1 LGSIVELDGI
11 PSPSA
16 VCTPEITPEEQ
27 AMPNRTVFFISDG
40 TGITAETFGNA
51 ILAQFEID
59 ARHVRLPFIDSVDK
73 AHQAVRQ
80 INHTGE
86 VEGVRPIVF
95 TTLVNMEILSVIKAQ
110 CNGMLLD
117 MFGMFVSPLERE
129 LGLKSNHRIGRFS
142 DASKSKAYDARI
154 EAINFSLDHDDGQS
168 NRDLAGSDVILVGVS
183 RSGKTPTSLYLAM
196 QFGVKAS
203 NYPLIPEDFERR
215 QLPPALVP
223 HRKKIFGLTIAPER
237 LSQIRNERRPNSNY
251 ASIANCNHE
260 IHEAEAMMRR
270 EGIRW
275 LSTTSKSIEEIATT
289 ILQEVRPERL
299 EY

>member
-1 LGSIVELDGI
+1 
-11 PSPSA
+11 
-16 VCTPEITPEEQ
+16 
-27 AMPNRTVFFISDG
+27 
-40 TGITAETFGNA
+40 
-51 ILAQFEID
+51 
-59 ARHVRLPFIDSVDK
+59 
-73 AHQAVRQ
+73 
-80 INHTGE
+80 
-86 VEGVRPIVF
+86 
-95 TTLVNMEILSVIKAQ
+95 
-110 CNGMLLD
+110 
-117 MFGMFVSPLERE
+117 
-129 LGLKSNHRIGRFS
+129 
-142 DASKSKAYDARI
+142 
-154 EAINFSLDHDDGQS
+154 
-168 NRDLAGSDVILVGVS
+168 
-183 RSGKTPTSLYLAM
+183 M

-275 LSTTSKSIEEIATT
+275 LSTTSKSIEEIAAT
-289 ILQEVRPERL
+289 ILQEVKLERL